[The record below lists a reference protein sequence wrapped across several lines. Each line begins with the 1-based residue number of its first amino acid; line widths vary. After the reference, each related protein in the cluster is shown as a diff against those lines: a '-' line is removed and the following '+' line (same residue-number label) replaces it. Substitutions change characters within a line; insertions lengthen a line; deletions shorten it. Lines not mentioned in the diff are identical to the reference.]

1 MSLLLEK
8 KSVMGVAAV
17 MKIAPE
23 EEEEEEEFLVSF
35 GGLGAAGVSRETLIL
50 PHYLQE
56 RRS

>member
-8 KSVMGVAAV
+8 RSVMGVAAV
-17 MKIAPE
+17 MKIAS
-23 EEEEEEEFLVSF
+23 EEEEEEFLVSF
-35 GGLGAAGVSRETLIL
+35 GGLGAADVSRETLIL